1 MKYLLCRKEIS
12 IKLFQ
17 YILLIIFLCF
27 LLNKRTTDYI
37 FFIISKRQNNYLP
50 LMKENYSN
58 LSVYGGIKDKDERN
72 LFQLNKTAFYIKERT
87 KYLLEFNVTYN
98 ESKLITF
105 QDKLNYLLIHESSS
119 YKSFLADKIKVHE
132 YSKIV

>member
-1 MKYLLCRKEIS
+1 
-12 IKLFQ
+12 
-17 YILLIIFLCF
+17 
-27 LLNKRTTDYI
+27 
-37 FFIISKRQNNYLP
+37 
-50 LMKENYSN
+50 MKENYSN